1 MSLLLSAFTIGFIL
15 SLLALG
21 VYISF
26 KIFEF
31 PDITAEGTITTGAAV
46 AAVLLVHK
54 WPPMAAMGIAMIA
67 GAAAGLITGMLA
79 MTALYSINL
88 RIMDKSNIP
97 LMNEHTIVAQAD
109 EYGKS
114 LFGGANVVIWGW

>member
-1 MSLLLSAFTIGFIL
+1 MLDRSDPGVCGMSLLIGSMTIGFIL

-54 WPPMAAMGIAMIA
+54 WPPLAAMLAAMVA
-67 GAAAGLITGMLA
+67 GAAAGLITGTLA
-79 MTALYSINL
+79 MKFQINRLLSGILTMTALYSVNL
-88 RIMDKSNIP
+88 RIM
-97 LMNEHTIVAQAD
+97 
-109 EYGKS
+109 
-114 LFGGANVVIWGW
+114 

>member
-1 MSLLLSAFTIGFIL
+1 MSLLLSAMTIGFIL

-54 WPPMAAMGIAMIA
+54 WPPMAAMAVAMIA
-67 GAAAGLITGMLA
+67 GLRRRSSPSCGFAGSGRA
-79 MTALYSINL
+79 PA
-88 RIMDKSNIP
+88 
-97 LMNEHTIVAQAD
+97 VAIASGRSGRSSTSPPIATPRASAFSSSRTLPGQ
-109 EYGKS
+109 
-114 LFGGANVVIWGW
+114 